1 MKNVVLEKTTEN
13 IVERINFKSVTDEKN
28 YQNFFF
34 QNLHSS
40 SIYKFN
46 QSPYEKEWNF
56 NIINIFIQDL
66 GFGTLEL
73 NKTVMHELHYN
84 YINVCGKKNKIII

>member
-46 QSPYEKEWNF
+46 
-56 NIINIFIQDL
+56 
-66 GFGTLEL
+66 
-73 NKTVMHELHYN
+73 
-84 YINVCGKKNKIII
+84 